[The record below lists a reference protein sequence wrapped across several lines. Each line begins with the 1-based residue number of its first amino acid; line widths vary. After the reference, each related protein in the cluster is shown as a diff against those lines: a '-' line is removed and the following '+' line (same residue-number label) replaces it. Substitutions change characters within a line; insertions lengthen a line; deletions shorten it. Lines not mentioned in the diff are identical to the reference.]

1 MLQGSSSTGN
11 NMQYAW
17 ATQNGNITSG
27 NNSQTSTVDEP
38 GTYALTVTNPQ
49 NGCTATDNVTV
60 GAIPPPIFAPALTQP
75 DCHDKNGAVDFGAV
89 TGGQEPFVYSSDGG
103 QTFGAQSLADNL
115 PPDVYTLVVQDA
127 LGCTATQNVTIN
139 QPFTPTVSIPA
150 VTTLLVGDSVLLQPV
165 TNISPSDIASW
176 SWTPPDGLSCDDCAT
191 PWARP
196 FRSANYNVVVVDE
209 NGCQATAQVQ
219 VRVNRQ
225 RDLYAP
231 NVFSPNDDG
240 ENDRFMLYA
249 RGVKEIQSL
258 QVFDRW
264 GNALF
269 LGEHLQP
276 GDEQAGWD
284 GTYRGDPM
292 TPAVFVWWARVE
304 FVDGEVEVVKGDVT
318 LVR

>member
-1 MLQGSSSTGN
+1 
-11 NMQYAW
+11 
-17 ATQNGNITSG
+17 
-27 NNSQTSTVDEP
+27 
-38 GTYALTVTNPQ
+38 
-49 NGCTATDNVTV
+49 
-60 GAIPPPIFAPALTQP
+60 
-75 DCHDKNGAVDFGAV
+75 
-89 TGGQEPFVYSSDGG
+89 
-103 QTFGAQSLADNL
+103 
-115 PPDVYTLVVQDA
+115 
-127 LGCTATQNVTIN
+127 
-139 QPFTPTVSIPA
+139 
-150 VTTLLVGDSVLLQPV
+150 
-165 TNISPSDIASW
+165 
-176 SWTPPDGLSCDDCAT
+176 
-191 PWARP
+191 
-196 FRSANYNVVVVDE
+196 VDE

-304 FVDGEVEVVKGDVT
+304 FVDGEVEVVKGDIT